1 MLTDNVLVFLVLLS
15 GPALHR
21 LAAELPQQHQRHHL
35 VRLPRSVFLVI
46 RGHGHH
52 RDEESGAVLLRWH
65 LRGLL
70 AALRG
75 DAVSC
80 PECRR
85 QSRAQRDAHPEEHR
99 SGSIQRRRLY
109 GQEQAEKAR
118 KSCVYA
124 QHRRTQVQ
132 ALFPIKN
139 GTHSFMRHYH
149 SGSRFYIIY
158 LILFQDEKS
167 LRMPEIYDPNP
178 HFAPS
183 ENVNPF
189 HANKFKLPAV
199 DAAALRLPAPNAPLL
214 TLEKVSLSY
223 QSPAASGGASKALLE
238 EVTLQLGLGSR
249 VGILGRN
256 GTGKSSL
263 LAALANANGLG
274 PVKAINTESNA
285 SSGNGKVLTVTGGQV
300 WRHHQL
306 RIGVVAQHQIDI
318 LSNFLFHT
326 PITYMQ
332 HLLVGSGLSYN
343 EQELRSHLGA
353 FGLTGSLALQQVGS
367 LSGGQKARLSF
378 AAVCL
383 LRPQLLFLD
392 EPSNHLSMESIEAL
406 IKACQEF
413 TGGLVVVSHNRY
425 LLQQVCNELFF
436 IAKKGP
442 VKSGAAGKGGAAIKK
457 GGKAAAVASPA
468 ASSSEGKGPVYTVSV
483 RKVVQT
489 ETAGQSGDNGVSVSS
504 SGSIDHSA
512 MYTEEQRQAFSD
524 LLDRAIAEQM
534 NS

>member
-1 MLTDNVLVFLVLLS
+1 M
-15 GPALHR
+15 
-21 LAAELPQQHQRHHL
+21 
-35 VRLPRSVFLVI
+35 
-46 RGHGHH
+46 
-52 RDEESGAVLLRWH
+52 
-65 LRGLL
+65 
-70 AALRG
+70 
-75 DAVSC
+75 
-80 PECRR
+80 R
-85 QSRAQRDAHPEEHR
+85 Q
-99 SGSIQRRRLY
+99 
-109 GQEQAEKAR
+109 
-118 KSCVYA
+118 
-124 QHRRTQVQ
+124 
-132 ALFPIKN
+132 
-139 GTHSFMRHYH
+139 
-149 SGSRFYIIY
+149 
-158 LILFQDEKS
+158 
-167 LRMPEIYDPNP
+167 PEIYDPNP

-189 HANKFKLPAV
+189 HANKFKLPSV
-199 DAAALRLPAPNAPLL
+199 DVAALRLPAPSAPLL

-223 QSPAASGGASKALLE
+223 QSPFNSSSQSKALLD

-263 LAALANANGLG
+263 LATLANANALG
-274 PVKAINTESNA
+274 PVKAIHADSNA
-285 SSGNGKVLTVTGGQV
+285 SVGNGKVLTVTGGQV

-306 RIGVVAQHQIDI
+306 RIGVVAQHQIDV

-332 HLLVGSGLSYN
+332 HLLVGSGLSYS

-353 FGLTGSLALQQVGS
+353 FGLTGSLALQQIGS

-413 TGGLVVVSHNRY
+413 AGGLVVVSHNRY
-425 LLQQVCNELFF
+425 LLQQICNELFV

-442 VKSGAAGKGGAAIKK
+442 AKGAAGKGANASKK
-457 GGKAAAVASPA
+457 GGKAVAIAAAT

-483 RKVVQT
+483 RKVIQA
-489 ETAGQSGDNGVSVSS
+489 ETAGQTADSGVSLSS
-504 SGSIDHSA
+504 SGSVDHSA
-512 MYTEEQRQAFSD
+512 MYSEEQRQAFTD
-524 LLDRAIAEQM
+524 LLERAITEQM